1 MINLLETFLINGDSA
16 MKPIFNVI
24 PAFVLAMTLLMT
36 TGCAS
41 TPKSEG
47 TGEYLDDSVITSKI
61 KAQLLN
67 APDMSSNQ
75 ISVESYK
82 GIVLL
87 SGFVTTSANIGQA
100 VDIARQ
106 TTGVKSVRNEM
117 RLR

>member
-1 MINLLETFLINGDSA
+1 

-24 PAFVLAMTLLMT
+24 PAFVLALTLLMT
-36 TGCAS
+36 AGCAS

-67 APDMSSNQ
+67 EPDLKSNQ

-87 SGFVTTSANIGQA
+87 SGFVTSPANISKA
-100 VDIARQ
+100 VEIARQ

>member
-1 MINLLETFLINGDSA
+1 
-16 MKPIFNVI
+16 MKHLFNVI
-24 PAFVLAMTLLMT
+24 PAFVLAMTLLMA

-61 KAQLLN
+61 KAQLLD
-67 APDMSSNQ
+67 APDLKSFQ

-82 GIVLL
+82 GIVML
-87 SGFVTTSANIGQA
+87 SGFVTSPANIAQA

-106 TTGVKSVRNEM
+106 TTGVKSVKNEM